1 MKIVIFE
8 ISQNEIREY
17 HPFPLDPD
25 KPNKWVISQAYQRM
39 TELVEGIGVDPDVI
53 PFEEELIHNGNFVVN
68 ARNKSIQWINMP

>member
-1 MKIVIFE
+1 MQIVIFE

-17 HPFPLDPD
+17 HPFPLDPETS
-25 KPNKWVISQAYQRM
+25 NNTVIRQAYQRM

-68 ARNKSIQWINMP
+68 ARNKSIQWLNMP